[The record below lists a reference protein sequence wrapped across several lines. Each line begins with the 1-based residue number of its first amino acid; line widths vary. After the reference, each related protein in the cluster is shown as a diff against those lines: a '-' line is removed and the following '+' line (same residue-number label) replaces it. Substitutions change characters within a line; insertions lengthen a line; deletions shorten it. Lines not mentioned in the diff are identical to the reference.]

1 MSFRC
6 PSQTGLTEKDLV
18 PYTGA
23 GILSASDSTARDGQG
38 MITPTAVA
46 STLTTLRNTGVLP
59 NIAGMTS
66 ENYSSKQRDFLTNV
80 KKEYCYY
87 ESRYKYALDGLF
99 SAIRDNY
106 GQATVKQDKIDRYL
120 RYTKQF
126 NTYLNDI
133 TQLLNAISTDIL
145 TSNTSM
151 DTEIKAYN
159 QSIQDQKEKLDEQNK
174 IITSSDAA
182 TKLNKQMIRYTEEK
196 ARRSNHLLS
205 LYGFLNIVVVGLL
218 IYVYKAA
225 GDQE

>member
-23 GILSASDSTARDGQG
+23 GILSAADSTARDGQG

-106 GQATVKQDKIDRYL
+106 GRWRKRNILRTKGSLTRSTVRKTRTALFVIPD
-120 RYTKQF
+120 
-126 NTYLNDI
+126 
-133 TQLLNAISTDIL
+133 
-145 TSNTSM
+145 
-151 DTEIKAYN
+151 
-159 QSIQDQKEKLDEQNK
+159 
-174 IITSSDAA
+174 
-182 TKLNKQMIRYTEEK
+182 
-196 ARRSNHLLS
+196 
-205 LYGFLNIVVVGLL
+205 
-218 IYVYKAA
+218 
-225 GDQE
+225 